1 VGEEIKD
8 DLAHSVWNDRIYD
21 EGDANPGC
29 YDFPVFGAHKS
40 RGTTLGINK
49 YNGTPGTDV
58 GHLEILAERR
68 QLRQILSYAFYADQG
83 SRPDVEH

>member
-1 VGEEIKD
+1 MRCKPRM
-8 DLAHSVWNDRIYD
+8 LRF
-21 EGDANPGC
+21 PGFT
-29 YDFPVFGAHKS
+29 DGQIVFGAHKS